1 MFEFLNITKALAEE
15 NRLRI
20 LLALE
25 HQELCVCQLIELL
38 KLAPSTVSK
47 HVSILRQARLVKG
60 RKDGRWIFYQLVGDG
75 SPVEV
80 KEAIAWV
87 KKSLSQN
94 ERIQLDRKCL
104 EEILKIDREVLCS
117 RQSSTSECETNPN
130 PDIDEEPCN

>member
-47 HVSILRQARLVKG
+47 HVSILRQARLVTG
-60 RKDGRWIFYQLVGDG
+60 RKDGRWIFYQLAGDG

-80 KEAIAWV
+80 KEAIDCAI
-87 KKSLSQN
+87 SLFLRDRMVHQN
-94 ERIQLDRKCL
+94 F
-104 EEILKIDREVLCS
+104 LCS
-117 RQSSTSECETNPN
+117 N
-130 PDIDEEPCN
+130 